1 MTPGWGRFPWR
12 RKWQPPPVFLPFF
25 PILATGKPHGWR
37 SLVGYSPWSRKELD
51 TTERLHFHFQTM
63 VQVMKIMATSF
74 RRSHAGTAILSAP
87 NPPAGHCR
95 LMPLLETP
103 GHSQT
108 NLGQCLV
115 GSLLLSLGYWCTRF
129 CLCPPR
135 VYFPVLCNF
144 WLLCGGV
151 NGALLQEGL
160 FHAQVCC
167 ACLCSSPLLTHTST
181 GDAQRQFC
189 LSLCEVSGSW
199 CA

>member
-1 MTPGWGRFPWR
+1 MLSKSLIQLSADGQGCVSSLLFDLRPNYGGGNDGNGHLLQKAPQRHCCTQCPTLQ
-12 RKWQPPPVFLPFF
+12 QPPSHTPLP
-25 PILATGKPHGWR
+25 
-37 SLVGYSPWSRKELD
+37 
-51 TTERLHFHFQTM
+51 Q
-63 VQVMKIMATSF
+63 
-74 RRSHAGTAILSAP
+74 
-87 NPPAGHCR
+87 
-95 LMPLLETP
+95 TP
-103 GHSQT
+103 GHSRAS
-108 NLGQCLV
+108 LGQCLV